1 MTVSHLLQLDFIV
14 TTGPYRSVQIPIQHM
29 IVLTRTPTRFL
40 VVFTMTG
47 IDADT
52 ITRRQLNIV
61 KSQEMRLAIIGQII
75 LPVFHLKEDK
85 IVKITSLSCNQY
97 QVLAFI
103 ISGVIKSENLYW
115 RVEQFL
121 KYLVFVHGLN
131 D

>member
-1 MTVSHLLQLDFIV
+1 
-14 TTGPYRSVQIPIQHM
+14 M

-47 IDADT
+47 LDADT

-61 KSQEMRLAIIGQII
+61 KSQEMRLAVIGQII

-85 IVKITSLSCNQY
+85 IVKITSLSCNQH